1 VIHVFHPHT
10 PLLATSVTIWR
21 VLTEVDAA
29 SVDAAVGAWLWE
41 RGEPSGTTEETS
53 EPVNTTTTGC
63 ACTGTGSGGGSGG
76 GGAGPVRPVLLAV
89 DGKTVRGAVDV
100 EGNQTHLLAAM
111 THDQGL
117 VIAQAEV
124 DGKTN
129 EIPMLPTLL
138 DQIDDLAEVV
148 VTADALHTQRATA
161 R

>member
-1 VIHVFHPHT
+1 VHPNRQQQRRR
-10 PLLATSVTIWR
+10 W
-21 VLTEVDAA
+21 
-29 SVDAAVGAWLWE
+29 
-41 RGEPSGTTEETS
+41 
-53 EPVNTTTTGC
+53 
-63 ACTGTGSGGGSGG
+63 TGSTGVACGG
-76 GGAGPVRPVLLAV
+76 RQ
-89 DGKTVRGAVDV
+89 TVRGAVDV

-117 VIAQAEV
+117 VIAQTEV